1 MKLWQKWALSAL
13 GLLVATIIVFVAVF
27 DWNWL
32 RAPLIEQA
40 SNRTGRTIHVGDLH
54 GQWSLVPTVTMR
66 DVHVGNADW
75 AKAPDLFSAEL
86 IEVSIDLRQMVRGRM
101 VLPEIRLV
109 KPIIALEVGPDGA
122 NNWTLGTK
130 VAADMVTP
138 DDRTDVPVVGRLD
151 IVDGQLKYSDPGK
164 GLNIDGKIRT
174 VVGTGGRGEG
184 RVQLTGNGTLQGQR
198 FDIDF
203 SGGSLLSLREN
214 DAPYPLSIDLN
225 ALGSHARIA
234 GTLDDPVTFDG
245 LDLRAEMQGPDLSR
259 LTSITGVPFPITPPY
274 DLSAR
279 LQREGKVWT
288 LTDLG
293 GEMGRSDLHG
303 EIKVDAG
310 RPRLYIDADLNSKIL
325 DYRDVGFLIGVPPSE
340 NEPKTAKED
349 RAADARPDEVKKA
362 EAEKKVAAAKEAAQQ
377 PHEPKRVLPDAPLSV
392 KEVRATDARVKFR
405 GERVNAPN
413 APLSGVQLD
422 LEMKDGVLHMMPLQ
436 VGVAGGTA
444 IADIKI
450 DARSDTVKTD
460 YDIKLRAFELND
472 FLKSAGFEK
481 AGSGRID
488 GRIRLAG
495 TGDTVRKSLGSSN
508 GDVRLVVN
516 HGQMSNLAIEIIG
529 LDVAQTLGLWATDKD
544 KTVEIRC
551 MIADIGVK
559 NGIMDPR
566 IFVLDTTDSMID
578 VKGAAD
584 LRTELMNLE
593 IAAHPKDTSVF
604 AVRTPITV
612 AGTFAE
618 PNVGLDKGPLVAR
631 AAAAVALGVLLTPA
645 ASVLAFID
653 PGMERD
659 SDCAALLR
667 QVQAPADVKTPD
679 KVEAP
684 R

>member
-234 GTLDDPVTFDG
+234 GTLDDHVTFDG